1 MIWLFGLVYNYSIS
15 GFAPDVVCDLRKMLN
30 ILFTEYLLPCA
41 LTYDYVSTVKL
52 FRNYYL
58 SGEKK

>member
-1 MIWLFGLVYNYSIS
+1 MIWQFGLAYNYSIY
-15 GFAPDVVCDLRKMLN
+15 GFASDVVCDLRKMLN